1 MDEFKPEDELKPDP
15 SDRRTGR
22 SRQSSE
28 RGEPQINFDDVDL
41 DADDH
46 RPTRARKDRN
56 EQQDVEPEEDYESE
70 DDAVDDEERVERRP
84 RKRKKAVSKP
94 ASRQYMMMGVG
105 VLVLLLLII
114 GIGSALKAPSTSS
127 SSEQTASGEK
137 SIDLSGN
144 TADQANATQPAPG
157 ATSAEQTAGNAPQQ
171 EVSLPPISS
180 TPTDGQAPAT
190 AEGQQRVEVQ
200 GDLNNALSQPQ
211 NQSQV
216 NNVVVNSTLPT
227 EPATVAPIR
236 NGNAPRQETTEPAA
250 RTTPERKQ
258 AVIEPKK
265 PQTTVKATAT
275 EPKPVAQ
282 AKRTEPT
289 APATTTKAPAATSAP
304 AATVAPKATASTTSA
319 PAQTTGPAQTA
330 PTTAATTSAAGGK
343 SAGNVGSLKSAPGSH
358 YTLQLSSSSNYD
370 NLNSWAKKENLKN
383 FVVYQTTR
391 NGQPWYVLVTGVY
404 ASKDDAKRAVSTLPA
419 DVQAKNPWAK
429 PLHQVQA
436 DLK

>member
-28 RGEPQINFDDVDL
+28 RDNEPQINFDDVDL
-41 DADDH
+41 DTDDR
-46 RPTRARKDRN
+46 RPARARKERDE
-56 EQQDVEPEEDYESE
+56 EQDIEEDYES
-70 DDAVDDEERVERRP
+70 DDDTVDEERVERRP
-84 RKRKKAVSKP
+84 RKRKKAASKP

-105 VLVLLLLII
+105 VLVLLLLIV
-114 GIGSALKAPSTSS
+114 GIGSALKAPSSPSS
-127 SSEQTASGEK
+127 SDQTASGEK

-144 TADQANATQPAPG
+144 SATDQASTTQPA
-157 ATSAEQTAGNAPQQ
+157 TTAEQPAGNAQQ
-171 EVSLPPISS
+171 DVSLPPISS
-180 TPTDGQAPAT
+180 TPTQGQAPVA

-200 GDLNNALSQPQ
+200 GDLNNALTQPQ
-211 NQSQV
+211 GQEQV

-227 EPATVAPIR
+227 EPATVAPVR
-236 NGNAPRQETTEPAA
+236 NGTAPRQAATTEPAERHATA
-250 RTTPERKQ
+250 RPERKQ
-258 AVIEPKK
+258 AVIEPKSK
-265 PQTTVKATAT
+265 PQTTVKATPT

-289 APATTTKAPAATSAP
+289 APVTAPVTTTKAPAAT
-304 AATVAPKATASTTSA
+304 TAPKATAEPKATVSTT
-319 PAQTTGPAQTA
+319 TPAQTA
-330 PTTAATTSAAGGK
+330 TPAPTTATPVAGGAK
-343 SAGNVGSLKSAPGSH
+343 TAGNVGALKSAPSSH

-370 NLNSWAKKENLKN
+370 NLNGWAKKENLKN
-383 FVVYQTTR
+383 YVVYQTTR

-419 DVQAKNPWAK
+419 DIQAKNPWAK